1 MAAIRM
7 DRPAPKVFAARVI
20 HRGLSLSPSQASPF
34 QSGKLLSPS
43 FSVFVTGRG
52 GPTLHEQPNNG
63 VGPPPVVDEAQ
74 VVARV
79 AGRDGVDAEAEDAQR
94 DRDPVREAVG
104 DGHGAVV
111 ALVGLF
117 EQV

>member
-1 MAAIRM
+1 M
-7 DRPAPKVFAARVI
+7 
-20 HRGLSLSPSQASPF
+20 
-34 QSGKLLSPS
+34 
-43 FSVFVTGRG
+43 
-52 GPTLHEQPNNG
+52 HEQPDNG

>member
-1 MAAIRM
+1 MAAIM
-7 DRPAPKVFAARVI
+7 NGPPKVFAARVI

-43 FSVFVTGRG
+43 FSVYVTGPPG
-52 GPTLHEQPNNG
+52 SGPTLHEQPDDG

-104 DGHGAVV
+104 EGHGAVV